1 MTIRQGKQ
9 NKFSPKY
16 YGPFEVIEKIG
27 AVAYRLSLPPK
38 FIMSFMSLNSR
49 NAGVKGRPA
58 SQQPV
63 VLPTCDQSGVLMI
76 PTFDLSSLGQEQF
89 KGKGLI

>member
-1 MTIRQGKQ
+1 MGLTQTSTTQASDHQTRQAEQ
-9 NKFSPKY
+9 VLY

-63 VLPTCDQSGVLMI
+63 VLITCDQSGVLMI
-76 PTFDLSSLGQEQF
+76 PTFDLSS
-89 KGKGLI
+89 